1 MEAAPAIGNG
11 NVGCFSCRN
20 RDAVQGTKEQL
31 LWFCTE
37 KRYSKNN

>member
-11 NVGCFSCRN
+11 NVGRFSCRN
-20 RDAVQGTKEQL
+20 GDAVQGTKEQL

-37 KRYSKNN
+37 KTV

>member
-1 MEAAPAIGNG
+1 MEAAPAIGN
-11 NVGCFSCRN
+11 VRCFSCRN

-31 LWFCTE
+31 LWFCTK